1 MDRQLAEKMLSD
13 FVKNGEAAHGYAYTT
28 GFMFSA
34 ILDLLEQVP
43 PHVCMK
49 TLNNFAS
56 WTPKSVVKTQQ

>member
-1 MDRQLAEKMLSD
+1 MDRKLAEKMLSE

-43 PHVCMK
+43 PDVCMK
-49 TLNNFAS
+49 VLNNFAS
-56 WTPKSVVKTQQ
+56 VTPDAIIKQ